1 MSALKARALARC
13 CPIRRDKDTKQV
25 TDISAPAE
33 NAAPEAKPVSQK
45 PLMAQR
51 RFLPMWTA
59 LSLGAFTDNM
69 LKQALTVGL
78 TFGIITAPL
87 IENDDALP
95 IIGAFFPIAMLM
107 FSTIAGQIA
116 DKYETSMMFRRTKF
130 VEFILMVTAA
140 IGFLTGNSIILM
152 LALFLMGAQS
162 AFFSP
167 VRLGAMPK
175 YLHTDELVRGNAL
188 CSGGLFVSVMIGMV
202 IGALLIPQPGGPAI
216 VSAILVTA
224 SLIGWLSIR
233 LAPKAAPNAPDLKVD
248 WNAVA
253 QGKRLIGYAV
263 NARGVIRPMLG
274 VAWYW
279 SVGALVTVATPLFV
293 RDALYSDPSVLAVLM
308 ALFAV
313 GAAVG
318 AAIASMFAKGRSGLG
333 FSATG
338 AVIAGAMTIAVYLV
352 SVSYAPPADG
362 ELRNA
367 GAFFSSWQAYAV
379 AVCFLLS
386 SISMSVFAVPLQAAV
401 QRRAP
406 AERRSRIL
414 AANNM
419 INAAGAVIGS
429 WMVLSVT
436 RTDLEA
442 VDLFLAVGL
451 AQGLLAA
458 YMVRRKY
465 TVKEG
470 LFDEVLKTGAGEKTA
485 EAAPQS

>member
-1 MSALKARALARC
+1 MSALKARASAHC
-13 CPIRRDKDTKQV
+13 CQIRRDKDTKQV
-25 TDISAPAE
+25 TDISAPAD
-33 NAAPEAKPVSQK
+33 NAAPETKPVSQK

-51 RFLPMWTA
+51 RFLPMWVA

-69 LKQALTVGL
+69 LKQALSIGL
-78 TFGIITAPL
+78 VFGVITAPL
-87 IENDDALP
+87 ISNDDALP
-95 IIGAFFPIAMLM
+95 IIGSFFPIAMLM

-116 DKYETSMMFRRTKF
+116 DKYETSMLFRRTKF
-130 VEFILMVTAA
+130 VEFLLMVTAA

-188 CSGGLFVSVMIGMV
+188 CSGGLFVSVMVGMV
-202 IGALLIPQPGGPAI
+202 IGSILIRQPGGPMI
-216 VSAILVTA
+216 VSAILVAA
-224 SLIGWLSIR
+224 SLTGWLSIR

-248 WNAVA
+248 WNAFA
-253 QGKRLIGYAV
+253 QAKRLLGYATS
-263 NARGVIRPMLG
+263 ARGVMRPILG

-293 RDALYSDPSVLAVLM
+293 RDALYSDETVVAALM

-338 AVIAGAMTIAVYLV
+338 AVVAGIMTFAVYLI
-352 SVSYAPPADG
+352 SVNYAPPTDG
-362 ELRNA
+362 DLRNA
-367 GAFFSSWQAYAV
+367 GAFFSSWQAYGV
-379 AVCFLLS
+379 AACFLLS

-419 INAAGAVIGS
+419 INAAGAMIGS
-429 WMVLSVT
+429 WLVLSVT
-436 RTDLEA
+436 RTDLGA
-442 VDLFLAVGL
+442 VDLFLAVCL

-470 LFDEVLKTGAGEKTA
+470 LFDEVLKTGADEKTA
-485 EAAPQS
+485 EAASQP

>member
-1 MSALKARALARC
+1 M
-13 CPIRRDKDTKQV
+13 
-25 TDISAPAE
+25 TDLSAPAGGAGPE
-33 NAAPEAKPVSQK
+33 TSPAPQK
-45 PLMAQR
+45 PLMLQR

-69 LKQALTVGL
+69 LKQALSIGL
-78 TFGIITAPL
+78 VFSVITAPF
-87 IENDDALP
+87 ISNDDALP
-95 IIGAFFPIAMLM
+95 IIGSFFPIAMLM
-107 FSTIAGQIA
+107 FSTIAGQVA
-116 DKYETSMMFRRTKF
+116 DKYETSVMFRRTKF
-130 VEFILMVTAA
+130 VEFLLMVTAA
-140 IGFLTGNSIILM
+140 VGFLTGNSIILI

-175 YLHTDELVRGNAL
+175 YLHTDELVRGNAM
-188 CSGGLFVSVMIGMV
+188 CSGGLFVSVMVGMV
-202 IGALLIPQPGGPAI
+202 IGSILIRQPGGPYI
-216 VSAILVTA
+216 VSAILVAA

-233 LAPKAAPNAPDLKVD
+233 LAPPAPPNAPDLKID
-248 WNAVA
+248 WNAVKQA
-253 QGKRLIGYAV
+253 RTLLGYATG
-263 NARGVIRPMLG
+263 ARGVMRPILG

-293 RDALYSDPSVLAVLM
+293 RDALYSDETVVATLM

-318 AAIASMFAKGRSGLG
+318 AAIASLFAKGRSGLG

-338 AVIAGAMTIAVYLV
+338 AVVAGVMTFTVYLL
-352 SVSYAPPADG
+352 SANYAPPSDG

-367 GAFFSSWQAYAV
+367 GAFFSSWRAYGIGA
-379 AVCFLLS
+379 CFLLS
-386 SISMSVFAVPLQAAV
+386 SISMSIFAVPLQAAV

-406 AERRSRIL
+406 AERRARIL

-419 INAAGAVIGS
+419 INAAGAMIGS
-429 WMVLSVT
+429 WLVLSVT
-436 RTDLEA
+436 RTELGP
-442 VDLFLAVGL
+442 VDLFLAVAC
-451 AQGLLAA
+451 AQTLLGA

-470 LFDEVLKTGAGEKTA
+470 LYDEVLTQNT
-485 EAAPQS
+485 EAQTTQAT

>member
-1 MSALKARALARC
+1 M
-13 CPIRRDKDTKQV
+13 
-25 TDISAPAE
+25 TDFSAPAPDRPAPKKSPALKKSAPGE
-33 NAAPEAKPVSQK
+33 N
-45 PLMAQR
+45 PLMVQR
-51 RFLPMWTA
+51 RFLPMWLA

-69 LKQALTVGL
+69 LKQALSVGL
-78 TFGIITAPL
+78 VFGVITAPF
-87 IENDDALP
+87 ISNDDALP
-95 IIGAFFPIAMLM
+95 IIGSFFPIAMLM

-116 DKYETSMMFRRTKF
+116 DKYETSMMFRRTKL
-130 VEFILMVTAA
+130 VEFVLMVTAA
-140 IGFLTGNSIILM
+140 IGFLTGSSIILM

-188 CSGGLFVSVMIGMV
+188 CSGGLFVSVMVGMV
-202 IGALLIPQPGGPAI
+202 IGSILIRQPGGPVI
-216 VSAILVTA
+216 VSAILVAA
-224 SLIGWLSIR
+224 SLTGWLSIR
-233 LAPKAAPNAPDLKVD
+233 LAPEAAPNAPDLKVD
-248 WNAVA
+248 WNAFA
-253 QGKRLIGYAV
+253 QARRLLGYAA
-263 NARGVIRPMLG
+263 NARGVMRPILG

-279 SVGALVTVATPLFV
+279 SVGTLVTVATPLFV
-293 RDALYSDPSVLAVLM
+293 RDALYSDETVVATLM

-318 AAIASMFAKGRSGLG
+318 AAIASTFAKGRSGLG
-333 FSATG
+333 FSAAG
-338 AVIAGAMTIAVYLV
+338 AVVAGVMTLAVYLI
-352 SVSYAPPADG
+352 SVNYAPPADG

-367 GAFFSSWQAYAV
+367 GAFFSSWHAYGV
-379 AVCFLLS
+379 AACFLLS

-419 INAAGAVIGS
+419 INAAGAMIGS
-429 WMVLSVT
+429 WLVLSVT
-436 RTDLEA
+436 RTDLGA
-442 VDLFLAVGL
+442 ADLFLAVCL

-465 TVKEG
+465 AVEEG
-470 LFDEVLKTGAGEKTA
+470 LYDEVLQDGANEKTA
-485 EAAPQS
+485 PEAPHP